1 MWEARFLFWEF
12 LISFQSVVDLATTR
26 LWGYHGLSF
35 WGVHYI
41 VFHAPKALSIVHQ
54 KSSKYK
60 GSCLNLSAC
69 LAFRKDKLGEK
80 SRGNVCGLRPMYIQ
94 ACYFSCTTPGFVLL
108 NSSALQENDFQSSR
122 IRLSA
127 LTDSSTCNPVARKVL
142 PGTSQQ
148 RSTGG

>member
-35 WGVHYI
+35 WGVRYI

-54 KSSKYK
+54 QSSKYK

-69 LAFRKDKLGEK
+69 LAFRKDMLEKKAEETCAGYGQCTFKL
-80 SRGNVCGLRPMYIQ
+80 VTFLAQLQ
-94 ACYFSCTTPGFVLL
+94 ASCY
-108 NSSALQENDFQSSR
+108 
-122 IRLSA
+122 
-127 LTDSSTCNPVARKVL
+127 STQVHYRRTISKVAEL
-142 PGTSQQ
+142 DYQH
-148 RSTGG
+148 